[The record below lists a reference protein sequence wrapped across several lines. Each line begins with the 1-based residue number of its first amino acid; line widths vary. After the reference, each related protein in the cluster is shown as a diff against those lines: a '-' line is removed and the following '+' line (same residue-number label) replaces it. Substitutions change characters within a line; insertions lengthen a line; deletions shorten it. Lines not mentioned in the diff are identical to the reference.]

1 MEIVLAVLSVVGL
14 VVFLAT
20 SLLLVLLGWLYD
32 PACTI
37 VKEE

>member
-1 MEIVLAVLSVVGL
+1 MEVVLAILTVVGL

-20 SLLLVLLGWLYD
+20 GILLVLLGWLYD
-32 PACTI
+32 LACTI